1 MSRQNVRQN
10 NSQSQNQNN
19 YQNQTHGQGQGQ
31 SSNQLVIPVAA
42 RRSLDALKKARAM
55 RSEFLNMESGTI
67 YTLQFDPSKAHV
79 EEKTF
84 NGQTTQRI
92 SHSVID
98 VNDREAGEK
107 TLSLTFKQSKPVEE
121 AMEEGYTVM
130 EVTKLGEGFSLT
142 YQINPIE

>member
-1 MSRQNVRQN
+1 MSRQNIRQN
-10 NSQSQNQNN
+10 NNQSQNQNQNN
-19 YQNQTHGQGQGQ
+19 YQNQAQGQQ

-55 RSEFLNMESGTI
+55 RSEFLNMESGII
-67 YTLQFDPSKAHV
+67 YTLQFDPSKAHT

-84 NGQTTQRI
+84 NGQKTQRI

-98 VNDREAGEK
+98 TNDREAGEK
-107 TLSLTFKQSKPVEE
+107 TLSLTFKQSKPIEE
-121 AMEEGYTVM
+121 AMEAGYTVM

-142 YQINPIE
+142 YKINPIE